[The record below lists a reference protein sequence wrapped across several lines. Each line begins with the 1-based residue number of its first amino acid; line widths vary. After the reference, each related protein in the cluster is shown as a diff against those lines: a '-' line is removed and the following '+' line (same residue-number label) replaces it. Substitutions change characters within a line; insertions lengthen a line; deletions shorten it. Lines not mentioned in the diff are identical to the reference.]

1 MDRAFGIG
9 WNGHWMEWMDGMD
22 RTSGIRWIGPLEWDG
37 SLEWDGKDVGMGWIG
52 IWNKIDRTSD

>member
-1 MDRAFGIG
+1 
-9 WNGHWMEWMDGMD
+9 MELTLDGMD